1 MIVSLD
7 KSTQVD
13 DQDSDLIMKLHKSS
27 RTENSEFENNDIVVH
42 EYDSEIAF
50 KVHDVEEVKKVSD
63 KITETEENKE
73 RQNKNTVEDEP

>member
-73 RQNKNTVEDEP
+73 